1 MQVTDVLR
9 ILDQLA
15 PPRLAESWDNVGLL
29 WGDAAAKCERVMTC
43 LTLTPNVGA
52 EAIAEKVD
60 LIVSHH
66 PILFKPTQRIVGSTI
81 EGRMLLQLAA
91 AGVSVHSPHTAWDNA
106 VGGINQQLAELL
118 ELEDIQP
125 LRRTGMTAR
134 KVAVFVPH
142 DSLEAVQEAA
152 WQAGAGGIGE
162 YHRCSYYHPGTGT
175 FQGSEKSNPTIGEP
189 GQFERVEEDRVEFLC
204 ESHCLADVLS
214 AIRKAHPYEEPAID
228 VYPLEQVIQSHEGS
242 GRYGTL
248 AQPMTLVELAN
259 RLKPLLRVESVATV
273 GAADL
278 VIKRLAIACGAAAEF
293 QRDARKAGCQALL
306 TGEARFHACL
316 EARDSN
322 LGLLLPG
329 HYATERLGLERLAE
343 LLKERLPELT
353 IWASHKEADPLTIR

>member
-43 LTLTPNVGA
+43 LTLTPDVAA
-52 EAIAEKVD
+52 EAIAEQVD

-66 PILFKPTQRIVGSTI
+66 PILFKPMQRIVGSTV

-91 AGVSVHSPHTAWDNA
+91 AGISVHSPHTAWDNA

-162 YHRCSYYHPGTGT
+162 YQRCSFYHPGTGT

-204 ESHCLADVLS
+204 
-214 AIRKAHPYEEPAID
+214 AIRNAHPYEEPAID

-248 AQPMTLVELAN
+248 AQPTTLVELAN
-259 RLKPLLRVESVATV
+259 RLKPLLRVDSVATV

-316 EARDSN
+316 EARDSS
-322 LGLLLPG
+322 LALLLPG

-343 LLKERLPELT
+343 LLKERLPAMT
-353 IWASHKEADPLTIR
+353 IWASRKEADPLAIR